1 MIVSTLTEKTDMK
14 TKHLFGMSC
23 LLLSFAFFLV
33 GCANDGKDSV
43 EKADSINRAGYNAA
57 DSLGGYRS
65 DASTSRFLVRAANSG
80 MAEVKASQLA
90 TDRSTRTAVKQIANT
105 MIEDHQ
111 KANDRVKELA
121 RMRNIALPDSLSESK
136 KRRYDDLVEE
146 KNSDFDRSYVNRM
159 IDDHED
165 AIDLFEDAVDDVRD
179 ADVREFAQNTLP
191 KLRNHLDMLR
201 NIKKDMR

>member
-1 MIVSTLTEKTDMK
+1 
-14 TKHLFGMSC
+14 
-23 LLLSFAFFLV
+23 
-33 GCANDGKDSV
+33 
-43 EKADSINRAGYNAA
+43 
-57 DSLGGYRS
+57 
-65 DASTSRFLVRAANSG
+65 